1 MGPNQSKTCNGGTA
15 SGLITRH
22 EPVAAHGAM
31 LKIMEAAVRLTDLG
45 TPGTSIQK
53 LSFGMICSIL
63 RNYDILA
70 KPEGCSR
77 NFAWATSPEGACELI
92 GILAEEHLIIVCNS
106 PSYEQASINFPRA
119 FFVVVTSKTISTTTH
134 AAAHNA
140 IIIDSPDNS
149 EILALLQGHIIKLIA
164 WKTSLERCLEEDAG
178 MDTLLELGEEM
189 LQCELAVV
197 SPKRTFTSSG
207 ETLDTSSGGT
217 GFAAAQKISAGM
229 PNSTKPVLRKHGN
242 EYHLELSVQLAQS
255 RYCIIG
261 IFDSVPTT
269 GSTELFSKYSFYVS
283 EYLKSSDRPLPSEGA
298 LDETLHKIILGEQ
311 ITARELG
318 QFETAYGIS
327 EKTELRL
334 AAVDLSDIPLNTRKL
349 LKQSK
354 ANFHEKSTAP
364 CEIDNMF
371 LFLFRSNSSDSSL
384 SNKEFVRG
392 YNSCISEE
400 SNSPLLLSQV
410 YSGVTNTKYAY
421 KQVLYMIGNM
431 DVIQSENAVM
441 AAADEKSSVISF
453 EECLLLF
460 LIADSSKDIELRNFC
475 LSHTILEKLA
485 KEDRE
490 NGTENARILMMYQ
503 YYNGKTSIVA
513 NKMHMHRNTVIY
525 HLDKIKQRFG
535 FDLDDPCMRNRLLVD
550 SKVFN
555 VQLALKREGS
565 SI

>member
-1 MGPNQSKTCNGGTA
+1 
-15 SGLITRH
+15 
-22 EPVAAHGAM
+22 M
-31 LKIMEAAVRLTDLG
+31 L
-45 TPGTSIQK
+45 
-53 LSFGMICSIL
+53 
-63 RNYDILA
+63 
-70 KPEGCSR
+70 
-77 NFAWATSPEGACELI
+77 
-92 GILAEEHLIIVCNS
+92 
-106 PSYEQASINFPRA
+106 
-119 FFVVVTSKTISTTTH
+119 
-134 AAAHNA
+134 
-140 IIIDSPDNS
+140 
-149 EILALLQGHIIKLIA
+149 
-164 WKTSLERCLEEDAG
+164 
-178 MDTLLELGEEM
+178 
-189 LQCELAVV
+189 
-197 SPKRTFTSSG
+197 
-207 ETLDTSSGGT
+207 
-217 GFAAAQKISAGM
+217 
-229 PNSTKPVLRKHGN
+229 
-242 EYHLELSVQLAQS
+242 
-255 RYCIIG
+255 
-261 IFDSVPTT
+261 
-269 GSTELFSKYSFYVS
+269 
-283 EYLKSSDRPLPSEGA
+283 
-298 LDETLHKIILGEQ
+298 
-311 ITARELG
+311 
-318 QFETAYGIS
+318 
-327 EKTELRL
+327 
-334 AAVDLSDIPLNTRKL
+334 
-349 LKQSK
+349 
-354 ANFHEKSTAP
+354 
-364 CEIDNMF
+364 

-460 LIADSSKDIELRNFC
+460 LIADSSKDVELRNFC

-525 HLDKIKQRFG
+525 HLDKIQQRFG

>member
-1 MGPNQSKTCNGGTA
+1 MKFA
-15 SGLITRH
+15 
-22 EPVAAHGAM
+22 
-31 LKIMEAAVRLTDLG
+31 DLG
-45 TPGTSIQK
+45 VPDTSIQK
-53 LSFGMICSIL
+53 LSLSMVCSIL
-63 RNYDILA
+63 RSYDILA

-77 NFAWATSPEGACELI
+77 HFAWATSPEGVYELTGTVDEACLI
-92 GILAEEHLIIVCNS
+92 VVCDS
-106 PSYEQASINFPRA
+106 SSFKQASNNFPRA
-119 FFVVVTSKTISTTTH
+119 FFVVAVSETDSTTIYPAPRNTLIIGSFD
-134 AAAHNA
+134 NA
-140 IIIDSPDNS
+140 K
-149 EILALLQGHIIKLIA
+149 ILALLQGHIIRLTI
-164 WKTSLERCLEEDAG
+164 WKSSLERCLEENVG
-178 MDTLLELGEEM
+178 MDALLALGEEM
-189 LQCELAVV
+189 LQCRIIVA
-197 SPKRTFTSSG
+197 SPRCTFASSG
-207 ETLDTSSGGT
+207 EMPSISSRGT
-217 GFAAAQKISAGM
+217 EVAATPKISAGE
-229 PNSTKPVLRKHGN
+229 PNSTRPVLRKHSN
-242 EYHLELSVQLAQS
+242 EYRLELSVQLAQS

-283 EYLKSSDRPLPSEGA
+283 EYLKSSDRPHPSEGA

-354 ANFHEKSTAP
+354 ASFHEKSTAP
-364 CEIDNMF
+364 YEIDNML

-460 LIADSSKDIELRNFC
+460 LIADSSKDVELRNFC

-525 HLDKIKQRFG
+525 HLDKIQQRFG